1 MVTDLRA
8 VNKMIQPIGSLKS
21 SICLPYLLPEGWLL
35 IVIDIKDCFFL
46 SFFFFLIFRD
56 RVSP

>member
-1 MVTDLRA
+1 MVTDFRA
-8 VNKMIQPIGSLKS
+8 VSKMIQPIGSLKS

-46 SFFFFLIFRD
+46 SFFF
-56 RVSP
+56 